1 MIAVDIETVVTALR
15 LPVEVHAHEARGMC
29 PMHKSR
35 TGKED
40 SNPSWWINLET
51 GMHMCFS
58 CGYKGN
64 LLQLI
69 ADVNEFYVASWGNDK
84 GHDYRA
90 AEEWLAT
97 VAEIKPEKLLEIL
110 RSLPDYISPA
120 AKPLEMSEA
129 RLAVFVN
136 PPTDQ
141 LLSRKLSDTSAI
153 SYSVLWDESK
163 KNWVL
168 PLRDPHTRKLLGWQE
183 KGTVERTFYNR
194 PPGLQK
200 SKTLFGVE
208 HLQEDQIVVVESPLD
223 CVRIASAGIKGA
235 VAVCGASVSPEQ
247 VKLLRY
253 SDKIIC
259 AFDNPN
265 LDNAGRKASEE
276 MRAYAR
282 KYGLNLYFFNYGDS
296 NKKDPGDL
304 TDEEI
309 VWGIENAKSYILGE
323 ASYVQRNTQAVSG

>member
-1 MIAVDIETVVTALR
+1 MISVDIQAVAAALR
-15 LPVEVHAHEARGMC
+15 LPIDVRNHEANGYC
-29 PMHKSR
+29 PMHKRR

-69 ADVNEFYVASWGNDK
+69 ADVNEFYVKSWGKDE
-84 GHDYRA
+84 GYDYRA

-97 VAEIKPEKLLEIL
+97 VSEIKPEKLLEIL
-110 RSLPDYISPA
+110 RSLPDYIEPSD
-120 AKPLEMSEA
+120 KPLEMSEA
-129 RLAVFVN
+129 RLAVFVQ
-136 PPTDQ
+136 PPKEQ
-141 LLSRKLSDTSAI
+141 LSARHLTEESVS
-153 SYSVLWDESK
+153 SYTVLWDTT
-163 KNWVL
+163 KNAWIL
-168 PLRDPHTRKLLGWQE
+168 PLREPHFRKLMGWQE

-194 PPGLQK
+194 PAGLQK
-200 SKTLFGVE
+200 SKTLFGIE
-208 HLQEDQIVVVESPLD
+208 NQREDQVIVVESPLD
-223 CVRIASAGIKGA
+223 CVRIASAGVPGA
-235 VAVCGASVSPEQ
+235 VATCGATVSMEQ

-253 SDKIIC
+253 SEKIIC

-265 LDNAGRKASEE
+265 LDKAGRKASEE
-276 MRAYAR
+276 MREYAR

-309 VWGIENAKSYILGE
+309 LWGIENAKSYILGE
-323 ASYVQRNTQAVSG
+323 SAYVSGNAQTVSG

>member
-1 MIAVDIETVVTALR
+1 VLLVPAGQS
-15 LPVEVHAHEARGMC
+15 ARPG
-29 PMHKSR
+29 
-35 TGKED
+35 
-40 SNPSWWINLET
+40 
-51 GMHMCFS
+51 
-58 CGYKGN
+58 
-64 LLQLI
+64 
-69 ADVNEFYVASWGNDK
+69 DVQKIVLDHG
-84 GHDYRA
+84 
-90 AEEWLAT
+90 L
-97 VAEIKPEKLLEIL
+97 V
-110 RSLPDYISPA
+110 RSLEGLKMQVELVFFD
-120 AKPLEMSEA
+120 
-129 RLAVFVN
+129 RAVNVG
-136 PPTDQ
+136 
-141 LLSRKLSDTSAI
+141 RKHFG
-153 SYSVLWDESK
+153 K
-163 KNWVL
+163 
-168 PLRDPHTRKLLGWQE
+168 
-183 KGTVERTFYNR
+183 
-194 PPGLQK
+194 
-200 SKTLFGVE
+200 FGVE